1 MSGVA
6 LIEHLWLLL
15 LRLPLKPLARL
26 LAMLVLSLLLL
37 LAMHLWLLLTAYGV
51 LDTAAA
57 KLCSG
62 AGTKLGVCRNAELL
76 DSKPA

>member
-26 LAMLVLSLLLL
+26 LAMLVLSLL

>member
-1 MSGVA
+1 LSGVA

-26 LAMLVLSLLLL
+26 LAMLVLSLL